1 MASPTIPVPSIAIFF
16 IVFLDFEIIKQ
27 PLEAKV
33 CRIQNDPIFF
43 FWLINNKFSQLPEM
57 YCWKS
62 YFCSIIKINLAVM
75 SESLLGV
82 GSRVKHPQFGK
93 GVIVQIRSDAY
104 EIGFIENGVRQIMRD
119 YEGMEIIEAV
129 ETPSDL
135 ATYEKIEKSLVR
147 VLRRFSDVQET
158 VPLGQKWTGGKM
170 ILYPGDK
177 ALKEKE
183 VPIETFFH
191 KIVMIRDRVRVME
204 QRINGSN
211 LTDEEKVDL
220 EQYIT
225 RIYGSLTTFNVLF
238 KNKEEQ
244 FTGERSKE

>member
-1 MASPTIPVPSIAIFF
+1 MSEF
-16 IVFLDFEIIKQ
+16 I
-27 PLEAKV
+27 
-33 CRIQNDPIFF
+33 
-43 FWLINNKFSQLPEM
+43 KFA
-57 YCWKS
+57 
-62 YFCSIIKINLAVM
+62 IKIYTM
-75 SESLLGV
+75 SDTILGV

-104 EIGFIENGVRQIMRD
+104 EIGFIEHGVRQILRD
-119 YEGMEIIEAV
+119 FEGLEIIDAI

-158 VPLGQKWTGGKM
+158 VPLGQKWTGGRM
-170 ILYPGDK
+170 VLYPGD
-177 ALKEKE
+177 AGLKEKE
-183 VPIETFFH
+183 IPIETFFH

-204 QRINGSN
+204 QRINASG

-238 KNKEEQ
+238 KNKDDQ
-244 FTGERSKE
+244 FTGEKGKE

>member
-1 MASPTIPVPSIAIFF
+1 
-16 IVFLDFEIIKQ
+16 
-27 PLEAKV
+27 
-33 CRIQNDPIFF
+33 
-43 FWLINNKFSQLPEM
+43 
-57 YCWKS
+57 
-62 YFCSIIKINLAVM
+62 M